1 MLLGVRRLVRGEP
14 VPVVASGIIRAVIGA
29 YLDWI
34 GGRVDAL
41 PSVGRALVQVL
52 ATVVLVTVLANLL
65 RWAGFRLALRVPDA
79 AQSSFRRDRRA
90 TTVAAELLPDVGRA
104 RSVLAG
110 NYGDRPPETSG
121 PSIRGWREARELQ
134 GAADEQELARWA
146 WLARA
151 EERLIETVSR
161 TTTFFGASS
170 LSAFRPLG
178 RPATVLVS
186 AALVLW
192 VRPPWQLPSVG
203 TIADSVATAVDARPG
218 RVLPFALL
226 ALGLWMV
233 ARPFPVVDRIRARDE
248 AAKDAN
254 KLLAEMYGQL
264 TQLSYVLYQWREEL
278 LTGRHDRVAS
288 YVEEVTHGRHSWGPG
303 GGLIAAGHVVPFR
316 RTGGRFPGPEV
327 VGGRLTA
334 HIEAIETLDASIR
347 DKGLVVVARRLTW
360 RVRYPLG
367 ELGLLRPLGLNSGLR
382 RATCAPSALYAPNLA
397 MVAAVEPRTPGK
409 TEVLPVLDDHLLDRI
424 ESEAFNYA
432 RVLDMSIAKVIL
444 CEAQIQRVARYL
456 GSRMVGSWWTR
467 TLSLV
472 QK

>member
-1 MLLGVRRLVRGEP
+1 M
-14 VPVVASGIIRAVIGA
+14 PVVRSGIIRTVLGA

-41 PSVGRALVQVL
+41 PPVGRAPVQLL
-52 ATVVLVTVLANLL
+52 ATVVLVTVLANVL
-65 RWAGFRLALRVPDA
+65 RWIGFRLALRVPDA
-79 AQSSFRRDRRA
+79 AQSSFRRDSRA
-90 TTVAAELLPDVGRA
+90 AAAVAELLPDVDRA

-110 NYGDRPPETSG
+110 NYGDRPPDTTG
-121 PSIRGWREARELQ
+121 PSTREWQQARELQ
-134 GAADEQELARWA
+134 GSADEHVLARWA
-146 WLARA
+146 WLARVA
-151 EERLIETVSR
+151 ERLVEAVSR
-161 TTTFFGASS
+161 TTTFLGGSS
-170 LSAFRPLG
+170 LGSFRPLG
-178 RPATVLVS
+178 RPTTVLVS

-192 VRPPWQLPSVG
+192 VRPPWQLPSVS
-203 TIADSVATAVDARPG
+203 TIADSVATAVADARPG

-226 ALGLWMV
+226 AVGLWMV

-254 KLLAEMYGQL
+254 KLLAELYGQL
-264 TQLSYVLYQWREEL
+264 TQLSHVLYQWREEL

-303 GGLIAAGHVVPFR
+303 GGLIAARHVVPFR
-316 RTGGRFPGPEV
+316 RTAGRFPGPEV

-334 HIEAIETLDASIR
+334 RIEAIEILDASIR

-360 RVRYPLG
+360 RVRYPMG
-367 ELGLLRPLGLNSGLR
+367 ELGLLRPLGLSSGLA
-382 RATCAPSALYAPNLA
+382 RATCAPSALYAPDPA
-397 MVAAVEPRTPGK
+397 RVAAAGAMPAGRAHT
-409 TEVLPVLDDHLLDRI
+409 LPVLDDHLLERI

-432 RVLDMSIAKVIL
+432 RALDMSIAKVIL
-444 CEAQIQRVARYL
+444 CQAHVQRVARHL
-456 GSRMVGSWWTR
+456 GGRMVGSWWTR